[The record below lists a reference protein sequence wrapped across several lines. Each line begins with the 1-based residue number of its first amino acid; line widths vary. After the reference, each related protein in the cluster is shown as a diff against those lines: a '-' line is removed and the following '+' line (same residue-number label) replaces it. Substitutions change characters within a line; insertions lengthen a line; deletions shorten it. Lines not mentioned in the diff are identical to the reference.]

1 SSPSDA
7 SNAQGH
13 GRSELQWGLVY
24 AATSALTV
32 YFHQMFALIL
42 VAHGVVA
49 LVVLARGDT
58 RIRIATLAGVGMLTI
73 VLLGWEVPNVLATAA
88 GRERIVHATSPSA
101 MSLVYLWTNPVFVIA
116 VVPVAF
122 VLYATGRRGSV
133 RLPDAPGVAWLLL
146 LTCAMLPPL
155 ALFLVSRLTD
165 VHVFLPRYYLS
176 CQPAM
181 AIVLGAVL
189 RAFEPRAA
197 RVLAAASVAAVAV
210 LLFARP
216 RHTEED
222 WPGMI
227 AKVNG
232 VIDDR
237 TLVAIDP
244 GFIEAADP
252 QWLGLPA
259 DDERY
264 AFLLA
269 PLAYYPLRGRIR
281 LLPYRLDDRTRPYF
295 ESEILSSFSTEDRF
309 VVISRGRGPFF
320 WSSWLDGRLGRVGYS
335 TQKIYESSAL
345 GAAGYERRRDA
356 IHAPPASP
364 STNVTMK

>member
-1 SSPSDA
+1 
-7 SNAQGH
+7 
-13 GRSELQWGLVY
+13 
-24 AATSALTV
+24 
-32 YFHQMFALIL
+32 
-42 VAHGVVA
+42 
-49 LVVLARGDT
+49 
-58 RIRIATLAGVGMLTI
+58 
-73 VLLGWEVPNVLATAA
+73 
-88 GRERIVHATSPSA
+88 
-101 MSLVYLWTNPVFVIA
+101 
-116 VVPVAF
+116 
-122 VLYATGRRGSV
+122 
-133 RLPDAPGVAWLLL
+133 
-146 LTCAMLPPL
+146 
-155 ALFLVSRLTD
+155 
-165 VHVFLPRYYLS
+165 
-176 CQPAM
+176 
-181 AIVLGAVL
+181 
-189 RAFEPRAA
+189 
-197 RVLAAASVAAVAV
+197 
-210 LLFARP
+210 
-216 RHTEED
+216 
-222 WPGMI
+222 MI

-252 QWLGLPA
+252 QWLGLPP

-356 IHAPPASP
+356 IHAPAASP